1 MTDALRIIPVDILKS
16 LDKKDLITLLVGEQ
30 DIRQKMQAEIE
41 PLKSVNENLKDQVIE
56 VNGKY
61 VRLKSKIC
69 ERSSEK
75 SRDPVG
81 NKDPKRKKENL

>member
-1 MTDALRIIPVDILKS
+1 M
-16 LDKKDLITLLVGEQ
+16 ITLLVGEQ

-41 PLKSVNENLKDQVIE
+41 LLKSANENLKDQVIE

-81 NKDPKRKKENL
+81 NKDPKRKKGVSPRKRKRTQKSLSEKIS